1 MNADFPARKGPRSG
15 VLLAVVIAGAAAAIG
30 YWSQRHFVRSAAPAV
45 ATAVTTP
52 GAAAPAAASAGA
64 AMTAETT
71 QPVPEFLPGFSLQD
85 RDGKPRT
92 LADWKGRPLLVNFW
106 ATWCAPCRREIPLL
120 NQVRVARKAQR
131 LEVIGIAVD
140 FREDV
145 LAYVKE
151 RPIDY
156 PLLIGEE
163 DGLAALKSVGMSA
176 AFPFT
181 LFADSQQRIVALKV
195 GELHQD
201 ELDLILDG
209 VRDVDG
215 GQLDLPGARARI
227 SEGLKEL
234 ATKRALK
241 APATPAA

>member
-1 MNADFPARKGPRSG
+1 MNADSPARKGSRSG
-15 VLLAVVIAGAAAAIG
+15 VLIAVVIAAAAAVTG
-30 YWSQRHFVRSAAPAV
+30 YWSQRHFARPAAPAV
-45 ATAVTTP
+45 TPAAGSTPATQPTSGPA
-52 GAAAPAAASAGA
+52 GADAAAALP
-64 AMTAETT
+64 
-71 QPVPEFLPGFSLQD
+71 PVPEVLPGFSLQD
-85 RDGKPRT
+85 RDGKART
-92 LADWKGRPLLVNFW
+92 LAEWKGRPLVVNFW

-120 NQVRVARKAQR
+120 NQVRAARKAQR

-145 LAYVKE
+145 LAYVKA

-201 ELDLILDG
+201 ELDLILDR

-215 GQLDLPGARARI
+215 GQLDLPDARARI
-227 SEGLKEL
+227 SEGLKDL

>member
-1 MNADFPARKGPRSG
+1 MKASKSALLVMAVVAVAATAGYYAQRHAAPPEPAPVATPTVRQDAAAEPARK
-15 VLLAVVIAGAAAAIG
+15 
-30 YWSQRHFVRSAAPAV
+30 
-45 ATAVTTP
+45 
-52 GAAAPAAASAGA
+52 
-64 AMTAETT
+64 
-71 QPVPEFLPGFSLQD
+71 VPETLPTFTLKD

-92 LADWKGRPLLVNFW
+92 LADWKGRPLIVNFW

-120 NQVRVARKAQR
+120 NATRSARKAQN
-131 LEVIGIAVD
+131 LEVVGIAVD

-163 DGLAALKSVGMSA
+163 DGLEALKSVGMTA

-181 LFADSQQRIVALKV
+181 LFADSQHRILALRV
-195 GELHQD
+195 GELHAD
-201 ELDLILDG
+201 ELDLILDEIRAVDSG
-209 VRDVDG
+209 QRD
-215 GQLDLPGARARI
+215 QPTARARI

-234 ATKRALK
+234 ATKRALASDGDGGK
-241 APATPAA
+241 AG